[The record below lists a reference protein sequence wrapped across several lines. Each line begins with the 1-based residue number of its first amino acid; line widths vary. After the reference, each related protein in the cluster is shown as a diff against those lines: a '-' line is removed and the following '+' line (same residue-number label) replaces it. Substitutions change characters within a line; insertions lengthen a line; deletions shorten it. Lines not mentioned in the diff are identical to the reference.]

1 MDVCPGNY
9 YSASLY
15 YIPSFYIYTSYCAIN
30 DLYYG
35 RRGIPRPAA
44 PIAFPNQC
52 VPHTSR
58 DIAAA
63 TTTEYPFPNREWKQ
77 HNG

>member
-1 MDVCPGNY
+1 M
-9 YSASLY
+9 
-15 YIPSFYIYTSYCAIN
+15 IYTM
-30 DLYYG
+30 
-35 RRGIPRPAA
+35 AA
-44 PIAFPNQC
+44 AAFHDRQLRAFPTS

-63 TTTEYPFPNREWKQ
+63 AAAAAATTTTTYPSPNREWKQ